1 MTFTGKNED
10 VTILHKQ
17 IRDTKRRI
25 IIRGFVSRKEYAEE
39 NYDGLKGVYA
49 DLYRKTQRI
58 LDRLTEH
65 TFRTMLTKMQELPI
79 DTETKLNGVIDIIYE
94 KALNDR
100 KRCVAYANLCRG
112 MAMLKVPSDSKSGEF
127 VNFRAVLLDRCQ
139 KEFSKNRPA
148 LKSGTKMAEDGEV
161 ENTWRR
167 QLDDR
172 EVKDRQQSLGNIWF
186 SGELFKLK
194 MLTEKIIHDS
204 VFKLLCNR
212 HPDDLECACTLLA
225 IIGKEL
231 DVDKAKPRMDQYFKH
246 MASLV
251 NRETTPAYVK
261 MLLHGVIDLR
271 RNKWAPCCD
280 ESPKPNTS
288 SARK

>member
-112 MAMLKVPSDSKSGEF
+112 MAM
-127 VNFRAVLLDRCQ
+127 
-139 KEFSKNRPA
+139 
-148 LKSGTKMAEDGEV
+148 GEV